1 MSAWRACGRTQG
13 ALAPLGML
21 ACVRGFTAPL
31 DDLREC
37 AAHASPALAGIKSLA
52 TQCPRLNDTLAAL
65 GIRPMLYDGWQ
76 EHLNRDALGDLVEL
90 AETYGGSESKTAP
103 DIAALPG
110 VLETLQGNR
119 SPAPKSWWDAGIA
132 WFKSWLLRHSDSFN
146 WLDRWLGQI
155 GRASSREWIMYG
167 LMALVLVAA
176 FAVVV
181 NELKA
186 AGALRRR
193 RSAAKPASIRRDP
206 AAPAGE
212 SAGMEPAALSRRPAD
227 LLRAIVS
234 RLVQTGR
241 LTAERSLTHRELVA
255 RSVFDNDSQRAVFA
269 AVAGRAEAML
279 YGAQAGPLEDL
290 HRILR
295 EGDLL
300 LAHIEEASHT
310 R

>member
-1 MSAWRACGRTQG
+1 
-13 ALAPLGML
+13 ML
-21 ACVRGFTAPL
+21 ACARGFTAPL

-52 TQCPRLNDTLAAL
+52 TQCPRLNDSLAAL
-65 GIRPMLYDGWQ
+65 GIPPMLYDGWQ
-76 EHLNRDALGDLVEL
+76 ESLNRDALGDLVKL
-90 AETYGGSESKTAP
+90 AETYGGSAPTAAP

-110 VLETLQGNR
+110 VLEALQGDR
-119 SPAPKSWWDAGIA
+119 PPAPKSWWDAGIA
-132 WFKSWLLRHSDSFN
+132 WFKGWLSRHSDSFN
-146 WLDRWLGQI
+146 RLDRWLDQI
-155 GRASSREWIMYG
+155 GRATTLFEWITYG

-176 FAVVV
+176 FFVVA

-193 RSAAKPASIRRDP
+193 RSAAKPASTRRDP
-206 AAPAGE
+206 AVHAGE
-212 SAGMEPAALSRRPAD
+212 SAGMEPAALSRRLAE

-255 RSVFDNDSQRAVFA
+255 RSVFDSDSQRAVFA

-290 HRILR
+290 DRTLR
-295 EGDLL
+295 EGSLL
-300 LAHIEEASHT
+300 LAHIEEAS
-310 R
+310 RAR